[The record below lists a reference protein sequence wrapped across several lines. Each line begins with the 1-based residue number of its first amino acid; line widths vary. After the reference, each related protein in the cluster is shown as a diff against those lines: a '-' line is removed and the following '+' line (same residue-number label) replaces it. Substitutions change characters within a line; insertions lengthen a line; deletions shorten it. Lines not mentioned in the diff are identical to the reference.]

1 MRAVIGIVDK
11 DVILECLVET
21 QGIQDVGGCRLGQMD
36 DAGLGQI
43 GQGNGVG
50 GCDGDGVSAGG
61 SEAVM
66 ADLATQDDETVSKN
80 PYAKK
85 TTGGIFLTLIKKKLP
100 ADKL

>member
-1 MRAVIGIVDK
+1 
-11 DVILECLVET
+11 
-21 QGIQDVGGCRLGQMD
+21 MD
-36 DAGLGQI
+36 AAGLGEI
-43 GQGNGVG
+43 GHGNGVD
-50 GCDGDGVSAGG
+50 GCDGVSASG

-66 ADLATQDDETVSKN
+66 ADLATEDDETASKN